1 MAASWVSLAGRL
13 AFVTG
18 GGSGIGAAVAKSL
31 ARAGANV
38 AVLDRNLEAARETA
52 TFINTNINASGNG
65 GRAYS
70 FAVDVSKLDQVELA
84 VEQSQDHFQLPLTI
98 SVNCAGITVDKFMSK
113 MTEEDWDRVLDVN
126 LKGTFFVTKAT
137 SKAMVANKQ
146 GGSIVNI
153 ASIIAKIGNLGQ
165 ANYSASKGG
174 VVSFSKTAAKELA
187 REKIRVNCI
196 LPGFI
201 DTPMAQAVPDK
212 VKDKIVAQVPLGKF
226 GEPEDIADMATF
238 LASERSK
245 YVTGSVIEVTGG
257 YSM

>member
-1 MAASWVSLAGRL
+1 MAAPWLSLSGKL

-18 GGSGIGAAVAKSL
+18 AGSGIGAAVAKSL
-31 ARAGANV
+31 ARAGASV
-38 AVLDRNLEAARETA
+38 AVLDRNEEAARNTA
-52 TFINTNINASGNG
+52 TFINTNINASGAG
-65 GRAYS
+65 GRAT
-70 FAVDVSKLDQVELA
+70 FFQVDVSNLAQVEQA
-84 VEQSQDHFQLPLTI
+84 VDKSQEHFSLPLTL

-137 SKAMVANKQ
+137 SKAMVAHKQ

-174 VVSFSKTAAKELA
+174 VVSFSKTASKELA
-187 REKIRVNCI
+187 REGIRVNCI

-201 DTPMAQAVPDK
+201 NTPMAQAVPDK

-226 GEPEDIADMATF
+226 GEAEDIADMATF
-238 LASERSK
+238 LCSDRSK

-257 YSM
+257 FSM